1 MKSGCSGALLEDW
14 PKAGSSPHQLKLWLQ
29 QQEWFPLKWVNLLFS
44 VGGIQ
49 QDGERIALDAF
60 PPADLDKDPLYRL
73 ASEGE
78 AGKAIAA
85 CRVLYEDDS
94 ILVMHK
100 PAGVPVHPSRPGERG
115 TLDEAAARHMLKKGD
130 PLPVRHI
137 HRLDQE
143 TSGPVLYSK
152 NDLAQLRLDEAMRQK
167 TIERVYLAFVQ
178 GKISKPRGVIDAPI
192 GRDRHQPARRRVIAN
207 GDHAVTR
214 YETMERYSKAT
225 LVRIRLET
233 GRTHQIRVHMSHLG
247 HPLIGDSLYGGDT
260 ALLKHQALHGEMLV
274 FHHPL
279 SGAPVKVFS
288 PLPDWYAQL
297 KQTLSQPISPWL

>member
-1 MKSGCSGALLEDW
+1 MGEPA
-14 PKAGSSPHQLKLWLQ
+14 
-29 QQEWFPLKWVNLLFS
+29 VS

-178 GKISKPRGVIDAPI
+178 GK
-192 GRDRHQPARRRVIAN
+192 
-207 GDHAVTR
+207 
-214 YETMERYSKAT
+214 
-225 LVRIRLET
+225 
-233 GRTHQIRVHMSHLG
+233 
-247 HPLIGDSLYGGDT
+247 
-260 ALLKHQALHGEMLV
+260 
-274 FHHPL
+274 
-279 SGAPVKVFS
+279 
-288 PLPDWYAQL
+288 
-297 KQTLSQPISPWL
+297 